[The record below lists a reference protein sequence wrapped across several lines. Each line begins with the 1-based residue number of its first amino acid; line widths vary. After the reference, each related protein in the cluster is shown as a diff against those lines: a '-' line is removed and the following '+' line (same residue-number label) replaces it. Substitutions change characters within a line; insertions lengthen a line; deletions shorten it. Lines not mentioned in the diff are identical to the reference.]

1 MRGLPVIQR
10 SRFTPFEILSR
21 MDGMTKGV
29 TKSYTPGGK
38 SKRPIIQKSHL
49 PIFEIVLP
57 EVQITT
63 SS

>member
-1 MRGLPVIQR
+1 
-10 SRFTPFEILSR
+10 
-21 MDGMTKGV
+21 MDGMTMGV
-29 TKSYTPGGK
+29 TKSYTHGGK
-38 SKRPIIQKSHL
+38 PKRPIIQKSHL